1 MIFVVAYADLAES
14 VLRILTPRAIT
25 LFTLKITVL
34 HFHAAMVLTRLFCV
48 NAGASFTESFA
59 AGISAI
65 SMFF

>member
-1 MIFVVAYADLAES
+1 MIFVVAYTDLAKS
-14 VLRILTPRAIT
+14 VLRILTSRAIT
-25 LFTLKITVL
+25 SFTLKVAVL
-34 HFHAAMVLTRLFCV
+34 PVHAAMVLTRLFCV

>member
-48 NAGASFTESFA
+48 NAGASFTEGFA